1 MSVHRRSRRLV
12 TTAATMLCLAAS
24 AAFAYEPPV
33 ESLAQR
39 ATAADAVVVGVVEQ
53 VEYRLSRPTA
63 EQPAIPYTFVT
74 FVIENV
80 IRGSVS
86 GGRITLRFH
95 GGLFPDGRFL
105 DDSTAPLF
113 DVGERS
119 ILLVSR
125 NGDLDVPLAGWRFGR
140 LRIIDG
146 RVYDDFGKPL
156 SIVDT
161 SRVRFGRTR
170 RFDEV
175 DSHALGLTGR
185 SFNPRRRELPR
196 PGTGD
201 IAGPGAMPSPRP
213 AVVDNAASLVAV
225 TAWIRALPSGAAARV
240 AASVDPNAAFSGR
253 SLRAVAPSR

>member
-1 MSVHRRSRRLV
+1 MSVHERSRRLV
-12 TTAATMLCLAAS
+12 TTAAAMLCLAAS
-24 AAFAYEPPV
+24 TVVAFEPPA

-39 ATAADAVVVGVVEQ
+39 AASADAVVVAVVEQ
-53 VEYRLSRPTA
+53 IEYRMSRSTA
-63 EQPAIPYTFVT
+63 EQPPIPYTFVT
-74 FVIENV
+74 LVVQNV
-80 IRGSVS
+80 LRGSVN
-86 GGRITLRFH
+86 GGRLTLRFH

-105 DDSTAPLF
+105 EDSNAPLF

-140 LRIIDG
+140 LRVING

-156 SIVDT
+156 SIVDA
-161 SRVRFGRTR
+161 SRVRFGRTL

-175 DSHALGLTGR
+175 DSHALGSTDR
-185 SFNPRRRELPR
+185 TFNTLRGGPSQ

-201 IAGPGAMPSPRP
+201 VAGPGALP
-213 AVVDNAASLVAV
+213 APTPAAVDNAASLAAV
-225 TAWIRALPSGAAARV
+225 SAWIRALPGAAARV
-240 AASVDPNAAFSGR
+240 AASVDPNAAFSAR